1 MDDFTDITRD
11 LMTKPLIPKKKGSV
25 SNMLSS
31 MSRMPTLTKYLIPN
45 NKNPVNRMSM
55 SRMPTL
61 NEPLIPKEEN
71 RVSNRRLS
79 MLRMP
84 TMRMPTLPTLPT
96 MRMPTLPPIL
106 TVSKMDMFKK
116 IIDIDKN
123 IEMIRKSE
131 GISED
136 KTEFIKILEDYKE
149 ILKYRRKYDKSLNSN
164 DKTRKKYIYELE
176 NIEDEIS
183 TKYAILDNLDLQ
195 IVEYEKLLTNMKK
208 ASKDLKAKLEV
219 LKDLKAKLKVLKDLK
234 AKLEVLKELEIAY
247 QYMGYFERI
256 KRIYTSQKDT
266 YFINLVLYR
275 AGVCITK
282 LKEGEDLKDYIP
294 IFKYGEYDKLIAYL
308 GRECAMPLAFLN
320 IEELLV
326 LFPQLVEMSKST
338 SSLSDLIT
346 LLVELNTILEILKKE
361 KEKSISSSLLETF
374 KQQFKTLI
382 DTNFIPLY
390 NTKQHTH
397 IEYCLNHFLTVED
410 FKRVIYT
417 VDNLKKMEL
426 NVSLLKDI
434 LKYEIFT
441 VSDLIKLLDEDV
453 LNVKVSDLKL
463 VFEDYDVLTVK
474 EILALLKKEESA
486 YYSDIDKVFKK
497 LFENILTIEDFTMLS
512 NREILTVEDLLK
524 LDNKYD
530 DSISDEEILEG
541 LKQKLTAAELLKVK
555 RFTKYVLTTL
565 LKYKILPI
573 EVLKEF
579 YILGFGNIRY
589 PSNRITEEE
598 FESFLIH
605 KVLTVKD
612 LQDFYIL
619 VKELKKLLTL
629 STLNDT
635 KFEYFYQLLK
645 HTDKNMLK
653 KFLTDLEHTDEL
665 TKLLNSNLEMLENRL
680 KNEGKKS
687 SSSGGRK
694 AKANAKA
701 NAKAK
706 DKAKAKAVKPSP
718 VKKVVCGKLRC
729 IYKIH
734 GSRKEHLKYKGQL
747 ITVAEYK
754 KMMKH

>member
-11 LMTKPLIPKKKGSV
+11 LMTEHLIPKKKGSV
-25 SNMLSS
+25 SNRLSS
-31 MSRMPTLTKYLIPN
+31 MSKMPTLTKYLIPN

-55 SRMPTL
+55 PRMPTL

-84 TMRMPTLPTLPT
+84 TMRMPT
-96 MRMPTLPPIL
+96 MRMPTLPTLPP
-106 TVSKMDMFKK
+106 SKMNMFKK
-116 IIDIDKN
+116 IIDIDKK

-136 KTEFIKILEDYKE
+136 KTEFIKVLEDYKE
-149 ILKYRRKYDKSLNSN
+149 ILKVRMKYDKSLNSD
-164 DKTRKKYIYELE
+164 DKTRKKYNYELI
-176 NIEDEIS
+176 NIKDEIS
-183 TKYAILDNLDLQ
+183 TKYAILNNLDLQ
-195 IVEYEKLLTNMKK
+195 IVEYEKLLINMKE
-208 ASKDLKAKLEV
+208 ASKDSKAK
-219 LKDLKAKLKVLKDLK
+219 LKDLK

-247 QYMGYFERI
+247 QYTGYF
-256 KRIYTSQKDT
+256 KRIQRLSTSQKDT

-361 KEKSISSSLLETF
+361 KEKGISSSLLETF

-441 VSDLIKLLDEDV
+441 VSDLIKLLDKDV
-453 LNVKVSDLKL
+453 LKVKVSDLKL
-463 VFEDYDVLTVK
+463 VFEDYDVLTVE
-474 EILALLKKEESA
+474 EILALLRKKESA

-512 NREILTVEDLLK
+512 KREILTVEDLLK

-541 LKQKLTAAELLKVK
+541 LKHKLTANELLNVK

-579 YILGFGNIRY
+579 YILGFGNVRY

-619 VKELKKLLTL
+619 VKELNYLLTPP
-629 STLNDT
+629 TLND
-635 KFEYFYQLLK
+635 KKIEDFYKLLK
-645 HTDKNMLK
+645 HTDKDMLK
-653 KFLTDLEHTDEL
+653 EFLTDLEHTDEL
-665 TKLLNSNLEMLENRL
+665 SNLVNSNLEMLENML

-694 AKANAKA
+694 AKAKAKA
-701 NAKAK
+701 N
-706 DKAKAKAVKPSP
+706 AKAVKPSP

-734 GSRKEHLKYKGQL
+734 GSRKEHLKYKGRL

>member
-11 LMTKPLIPKKKGSV
+11 LMTEPLIPKKKGSV
-25 SNMLSS
+25 SNRLSS
-31 MSRMPTLTKYLIPN
+31 MSKMPTLTKYLIPN

-55 SRMPTL
+55 PRMPTL

-84 TMRMPTLPTLPT
+84 TMRMPTMRMPT
-96 MRMPTLPPIL
+96 MRMPTLPP
-106 TVSKMDMFKK
+106 SKMNMFKK
-116 IIDIDKN
+116 IIDIDKK

-136 KTEFIKILEDYKE
+136 KTEFIKVLEDYKE
-149 ILKYRRKYDKSLNSN
+149 ILKVRMKYDKSLNSD
-164 DKTRKKYIYELE
+164 DKTRKKYNYELI
-176 NIEDEIS
+176 NIKDEIS
-183 TKYAILDNLDLQ
+183 TKYAILNNLDLQ
-195 IVEYEKLLTNMKK
+195 IVEYEKLLTN
-208 ASKDLKAKLEV
+208 LKANP
-219 LKDLKAKLKVLKDLK
+219 KDSKAKLKDLK

-247 QYMGYFERI
+247 QYMGYFTR
-256 KRIYTSQKDT
+256 KLRLSTSQKDT

-361 KEKSISSSLLETF
+361 KVSSSLLETF

-382 DTNFIPLY
+382 DTIFIPLY

-417 VDNLKKMEL
+417 VDNLKKMKL

-441 VSDLIKLLDEDV
+441 VSDLIELLDKDV
-453 LNVKVSDLKL
+453 LKVKVSDLKL

-474 EILALLKKEESA
+474 EILALLKKKESA

-541 LKQKLTAAELLKVK
+541 LKHKLTAAELLNVK

-579 YILGFGNIRY
+579 YILGFGNVRY

-619 VKELKKLLTL
+619 VKELKCLLTL
-629 STLNDT
+629 PTLND
-635 KFEYFYQLLK
+635 KKIEDFYKLLK
-645 HTDKNMLK
+645 HTDEDML

-665 TKLLNSNLEMLENRL
+665 TNLLNSNLEMLEKML
-680 KNEGKKS
+680 ENEGKKS
-687 SSSGGRK
+687 SSGGRK
-694 AKANAKA
+694 A
-701 NAKAK
+701 
-706 DKAKAKAVKPSP
+706 KAKAKAVKPSP

-734 GSRKEHLKYKGQL
+734 GSRKEHLKYKGRL

-754 KMMKH
+754 KIMMKH